1 MGLNMGKDN
10 SIKRETKEIDEF
22 KKTVSRA
29 TSEINTSIGNI
40 ENLNKETV
48 QTAQK
53 IQNAGNEIRKA
64 ANEIK
69 TIKNDKKGEEDAEY
83 KKEASQK
90 DKIIQAISFSIP
102 VISLFVA
109 LATLWVTYRIGVTAN
124 DMNMKT
130 QEITYSF
137 SNDVTH
143 NTNVET
149 LNKEFSDFFEHRNR
163 KVIMDLEK
171 PENAS
176 GEINESQIVYVSNL
190 EDDQIEYI
198 GAMFSCYP
206 VKGDIC
212 GDVTGIIVSSD
223 EDAIFTDGDNFV
235 SKFLPLNEMNTEG
248 AIEHLFVFDDFN
260 VHLVIPKKEKHISF
274 MISRKYSEEKTEP
287 VEHTVY
293 VALQGYS
300 GKLRQ
305 FAIRVRFDDSNTVF
319 STIDENDIYEL
330 ENVYSYWGY
339 IPPNLNSSEEEADQS
354 SQSASKETTNGDDVK
369 TSDLIVLKL
378 DDEQKQEAKIV
389 SETLESH
396 FTIIKE
402 RYEK

>member
-163 KVIMDLEK
+163 KVIMNLEK

-212 GDVTGIIVSSD
+212 GDVTSIIVSSD
-223 EDAIFTDGDNFV
+223 EDAIFADGDNFV
-235 SKFLPLNEMNTEG
+235 SKFLPLSEMNAEG

-260 VHLVIPKKEKHISF
+260 VHLVIPKKGKHISF
-274 MISRKYSEEKTEP
+274 MISREYSQEKTEP

-305 FAIRVRFDDSNTVF
+305 FAIRVRFDDANTVF

-339 IPPNLNSSEEEADQS
+339 IPKNPYSPEEDADQS
-354 SQSASKETTNGDDVK
+354 TQSASKEITNGDDVK
-369 TSDLIVLKL
+369 TSDLIVIKL